1 MLWQSN
7 TRSPLTFAL
16 SAVILKAGGKI
27 FFFSVYP
34 RRCFFLFRSKIRNAI
49 FVIVKQSLR
58 RVRKLTKVLLNYF

>member
-27 FFFSVYP
+27 FFFPFTLADV
-34 RRCFFLFRSKIRNAI
+34 FFF
-49 FVIVKQSLR
+49 FVQKFVMQFSL
-58 RVRKLTKVLLNYF
+58 LLNSLCEELGS

>member
-27 FFFSVYP
+27 FRLPSQMFF
-34 RRCFFLFRSKIRNAI
+34 CFFVQKFAI
-49 FVIVKQSLR
+49 KQSLR

>member
-34 RRCFFLFRSKIRNAI
+34 RRCFFAFSFKNLQCNFPLLLN
-49 FVIVKQSLR
+49 SLR
-58 RVRKLTKVLLNYF
+58 EDLES

>member
-27 FFFSVYP
+27 FRLPSQMFF
-34 RRCFFLFRSKIRNAI
+34 CFFVQKFAMQFS
-49 FVIVKQSLR
+49 VIVKQSLR
-58 RVRKLTKVLLNYF
+58 RFRKLTKVLLNYF